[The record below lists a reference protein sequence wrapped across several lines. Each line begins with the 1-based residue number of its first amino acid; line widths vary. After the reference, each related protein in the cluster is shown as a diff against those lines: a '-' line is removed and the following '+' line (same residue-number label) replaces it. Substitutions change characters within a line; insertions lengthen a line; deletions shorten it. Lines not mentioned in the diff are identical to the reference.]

1 MFRSSTRSSVNT
13 ENRQKKRQSAVER
26 IAAAQLAAMGGTL
39 ADTIG
44 DNNRQRLLWLGL
56 LASPLLFP
64 VALPGM
70 ATGVGALCVVV
81 ALGLLLS
88 RPIPLPRWLGTLEL
102 NARVQTVLAGMV
114 NRSLRV
120 IARLGRPR
128 LLMLSNRPARLAN
141 GLMLAV
147 AGLSMAV
154 PVPLI
159 SFDNVLPALAIV
171 LMAWGLRL
179 RDGWMLLAGYLAT
192 ATAVASVGL
201 LWWGGS
207 VAAGEVWHWI
217 WR

>member
-13 ENRQKKRQSAVER
+13 EIRRKKRQSAVER

-128 LLMLSNRPARLAN
+128 LMMLSNRPARLFN

>member
-13 ENRQKKRQSAVER
+13 ESRQKKRQSAVER

-128 LLMLSNRPARLAN
+128 LMMLSNRPARLFN